1 MTFSAG
7 RRTIILCCLFDSFA
21 LCEYN
26 YCLCVAGNL
35 GHTHFLS
42 SNKFRRIGAN
52 NDVCS
57 NRDWW

>member
-35 GHTHFLS
+35 GHTHFL
-42 SNKFRRIGAN
+42 
-52 NDVCS
+52 
-57 NRDWW
+57 